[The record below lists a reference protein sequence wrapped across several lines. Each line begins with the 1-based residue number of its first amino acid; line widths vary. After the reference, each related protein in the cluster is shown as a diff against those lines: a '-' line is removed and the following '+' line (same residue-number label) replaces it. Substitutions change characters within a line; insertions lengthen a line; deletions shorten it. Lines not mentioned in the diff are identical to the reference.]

1 MSVRAELS
9 RSSSDVAGAPAP
21 PESSSP
27 HVLGHGR
34 GLQLPSRSEMSEREN
49 DPSLRSASHVRDMN
63 CTYVISACR
72 KAGDAHPT
80 PTPVGRLALQRRVT
94 RNKESP
100 LLGNEV
106 GAPAE
111 QRTGARLAPQGRV
124 DGRRATRPVE
134 GAAGGDRA
142 SGETGANAQVTD
154 DTPSLVASSEPS
166 AGDRKVAEVTAEGK
180 SRETFSAVSRPND
193 NVALKCLSHRVSVGP
208 QSQAGLV
215 RSGYWAA
222 RPVQSP
228 LDSREPGTG
237 KSHPRSTGKNAARSS
252 SQSESSENRAPTGCA
267 AGRSPTPRR
276 APRLPSPAVS
286 TPRSGVPDPQVRRE
300 PTPSLLAH
308 KREQPRDATAPPQ
321 EEAAARPSSA
331 DRGPLKA
338 ESSQVTVAVRVRPF
352 STRYAAPGAPRL
364 SRLWDA
370 GRSRCVRLAGLVGGV
385 FIWGELFG
393 LVVVR

>member
-9 RSSSDVAGAPAP
+9 RSSGDVAGAPAP

-34 GLQLPSRSEMSEREN
+34 GLQLPSRSEMSEHEN

-111 QRTGARLAPQGRV
+111 QRTGAGLAPQGRV

-166 AGDRKVAEVTAEGK
+166 AGDQKVAEVTAEGK

-222 RPVQSP
+222 RPVPSP

-276 APRLPSPAVS
+276 APRLPSPAAS
-286 TPRSGVPDPQVRRE
+286 APRSGAPDPQVRRE

-331 DRGPLKA
+331 DTGPLKA

-370 GRSRCVRLAGLVGGV
+370 GCSRCVRLTGLVGGV